1 MPSSPF
7 SPISAMT
14 KAARILLVDDQ
25 PANLDVLRGVLEREG
40 YQVALA
46 PSGQVALSN
55 AARVQPD
62 LVLLDITMPKMDGY
76 EVCRRLKADPIT
88 ADIPVVFITARD
100 LNEDVV
106 QGFEAGGVD
115 YITKP
120 FQEDEVL
127 LRVRTHVRLYRLT
140 RELLQKNEELQR
152 EIAQRQKLSGRLSRI
167 AETEAERWG
176 LEGFVGESPTIEK
189 IFKEIRLMQE
199 NAATSVLI
207 TGESGTGKELIAR
220 AMHFGSKRKDSPFVP
235 VNCAA
240 LPAELVESLL
250 FGHVKGAFTGADQGR
265 EGYFEMAHEGT
276 LFLDEIGDMP
286 LELQAKFLRVL
297 EDGEVRRVGATE
309 GRTVDVRVLAAT
321 NIDLQQKIQQ
331 GHFRQDLYYRLA
343 RFAVEAPPLRQ
354 RQEDIPLLARH
365 FLRLFA
371 AEMGREPPDLSEE
384 ILARL
389 QEYAFPGNVRELKN
403 MVERALIES
412 GGGAIELH
420 HLHFQTR
427 SEVPALAPTSAPAD
441 DRLELPLDID
451 QAIACAERWVV
462 QRALAESGGN
472 ISAAT
477 RLLGSNRNRIYR
489 ILSEDKS
496 TAGE

>member
-1 MPSSPF
+1 
-7 SPISAMT
+7 MT